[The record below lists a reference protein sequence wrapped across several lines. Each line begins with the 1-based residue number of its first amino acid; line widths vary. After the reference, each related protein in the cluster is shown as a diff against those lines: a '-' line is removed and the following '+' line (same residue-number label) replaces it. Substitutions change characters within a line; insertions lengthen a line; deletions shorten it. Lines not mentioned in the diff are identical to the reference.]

1 LSESDKKKLK
11 ITKNLIR
18 LSVGLEEVSD
28 IINDIDLAL
37 KKTFKNDK

>member
-18 LSVGLEEVSD
+18 LSVGLEEVGD